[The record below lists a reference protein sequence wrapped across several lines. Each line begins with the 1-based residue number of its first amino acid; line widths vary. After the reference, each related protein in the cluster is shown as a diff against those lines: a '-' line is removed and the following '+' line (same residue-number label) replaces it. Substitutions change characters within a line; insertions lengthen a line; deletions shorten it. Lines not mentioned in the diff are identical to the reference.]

1 VVHDVLPYEK
11 VVSVLNA
18 GANYRDVDR
27 AKKHIKSP
35 APSAIATD
43 WPTTYR
49 T

>member
-1 VVHDVLPYEK
+1 VPPYEK
-11 VVSVLNA
+11 TMRVLNA
-18 GANYRDVDR
+18 GANCRDVDR

-43 WPTTYR
+43 WPTTFR